1 MKTSH
6 VSMSDTLFFQGGFV
20 MNNDFFASL
29 FDMSFSE
36 FVTIRL
42 IKILY
47 ILGIASA
54 VFIGLSML
62 ITGFS
67 NGIGPGIVSLVVTPL
82 VVGIY
87 ILMVRIWLELIVV
100 MFKIA
105 ENTSQMA
112 KNQQTDTVVVSA
124 E

>member
-1 MKTSH
+1 
-6 VSMSDTLFFQGGFV
+6 

-42 IKILY
+42 IKVLY
-47 ILGIASA
+47 ILGIAGA
-54 VFIGLSML
+54 VLIGLSML
-62 ITGFS
+62 VAGFS
-67 NGIGPGIVSLVVTPL
+67 NGIGSGIISLIVTPI

-100 MFKIA
+100 VFRIA

-112 KNQQTDTVVVSA
+112 KNQQPSEATASVA
-124 E
+124 Q

>member
-1 MKTSH
+1 
-6 VSMSDTLFFQGGFV
+6 